1 MQNSFSA
8 ILRFLYAERVD
19 FILVGG
25 LSAVMNGAPAQTYD
39 VDIVHL
45 CEAANV
51 ARLTKALESLDAIFR
66 IQPERRIR
74 PAPSHLAGT
83 GHLNLITRFGPLDLL
98 GTIGRDLDYRALLPH
113 SSEKLV
119 AEGVTIRV
127 LDLETLIA
135 IKEDLGGEK
144 DRAMLPLLRRTL
156 ALQMSEKERRDES
169 KK

>member
-8 ILRFLYAERVD
+8 IFRVLGAERVD

-25 LSAVMNGAPAQTYD
+25 LSAVLNGAPAQTYD
-39 VDIVHL
+39 VDIVHSRD
-45 CEAANV
+45 AANV
-51 ARLTKALESLDAIFR
+51 ERLTKALESLDAIFR

-83 GHLNLITRFGPLDLL
+83 GHLNLNTKFGPLDLL
-98 GTIGRDLDYRALLPH
+98 GTIGRDLDYRDLLPH
-113 SSEKLV
+113 SSEMIV

-135 IKEDLGGEK
+135 IKEELGGGK

-156 ALQMSEKERRDES
+156 EEKLRS
-169 KK
+169 KPKK